1 MGVEDKLILG
11 RVNGLYGLRGWVK
24 VFSDTDPR
32 EGIAS
37 YDPVYLGRGNSWRE
51 VRIEGG
57 QIHGKGVVLKFEGI
71 DDRDAAVLLKG
82 SDIAVERG
90 QLERLPE
97 GEYYWADLI
106 GLEVVNLEGV
116 KFGRVD
122 RLFETGSNDV
132 LVVRGERERLVP
144 WIRGDVVK
152 DVDLVSGRITVDWDP
167 EF

>member
-1 MGVEDKLILG
+1 M
-11 RVNGLYGLRGWVK
+11 
-24 VFSDTDPR
+24 
-32 EGIAS
+32 
-37 YDPVYLGRGNSWRE
+37 YLGRGNSWRE

-57 QIHGKGVVLKFEGI
+57 QIQGKGVVLKFEGV

-82 SDIAVERG
+82 SEIAVDRG
-90 QLERLPE
+90 QLQRLPE
-97 GEYYWADLI
+97 GEYYWVDLI

>member
-57 QIHGKGVVLKFEGI
+57 QIQGKGVVLKFEGV

-82 SDIAVERG
+82 SEIAVDRG
-90 QLERLPE
+90 QLQRLPE
-97 GEYYWADLI
+97 GEYYWVDLI